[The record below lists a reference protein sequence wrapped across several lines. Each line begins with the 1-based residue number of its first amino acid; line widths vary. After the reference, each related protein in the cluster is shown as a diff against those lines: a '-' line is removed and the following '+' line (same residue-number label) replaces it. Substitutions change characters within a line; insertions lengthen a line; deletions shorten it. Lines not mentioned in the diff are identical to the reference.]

1 MCQLIQDVTEL
12 RRASEEPQR
21 LVMLAMKGRIAFY
34 RSIASTC
41 RTNCRRHNQAVQA
54 RQMDDSAP
62 VHDV

>member
-34 RSIASTC
+34 HSIASTC
-41 RTNCRRHNQAVQA
+41 RTNCRRQVQA
-54 RQMDDSAP
+54 RHCSMDDSAP